1 MALKL
6 IKGDLRYKNQIIE
19 MMKEWKEYNDTHDA
33 NTSPWAIFKNDYS
46 NFEIRLPQSHWL

>member
-6 IKGDLRYKNQIIE
+6 VKGDLQYKNQIIE
-19 MMKEWKEYNDTHDA
+19 MLKEWKEYNDTHDA

-46 NFEIRLPQSHWL
+46 DFGPMSRFSTS